1 MATTYRIVFMGTPQF
16 ALPTLQLLI
25 DEYPPQKTHPHP
37 PVLPNQ
43 SSGQAP
49 NRSSGQAPN
58 RSSGQAPNRSSGQA
72 ETSWGETM
80 SGEVVGVVTQPDRPS
95 GRGRQLQPPPVKI
108 LAQKYGIPVLQPAS
122 LRSPEA
128 LAELQTL
135 QPEVIVVAAFGQI
148 LPTTVLDLP
157 PFGCINVHASL
168 LPRWRGA
175 APVAAAILAGDD
187 TTGVTIMKMDAG
199 LDTGPILS
207 QRPLAVAPDDTRE
220 SLSARLAQLGAD
232 LLHDTLP
239 AWLAGNIEPQLQDES
254 RVTHAPQIKK
264 EQGRINWS
272 EPADDIARK
281 VRAFY
286 PWPGAFTY
294 WQGKPLKILRAA
306 ADPEYWQDE
315 DSPSQVHRADQ
326 GSALPPGTVTTGPSG
341 LAVMTGHGMLKLYQV
356 QPAGKRPMPADDFA
370 RGARGF
376 VGTRLT

>member
-1 MATTYRIVFMGTPQF
+1 MARTYRIVFMGTPQF

-25 DEYPPQKTHPHP
+25 DEYPPQKTHLHP
-37 PVLPNQ
+37 PVPTAQ
-43 SSGQAP
+43 PPGT
-49 NRSSGQAPN
+49 
-58 RSSGQAPNRSSGQA
+58 A
-72 ETSWGETM
+72 EVTREETM
-80 SGEVVGVVTQPDRPS
+80 SGGVVGVVTQPDRPS
-95 GRGRQLQPPPVKI
+95 GRGRQLQPSPVKI

-122 LRSPEA
+122 LRKPEV

-135 QPEVIVVAAFGQI
+135 QPELIIVAAFGQI

-207 QRPLAVAPDDTRE
+207 QRSLAIAPDDTRE
-220 SLSARLAQLGAD
+220 SLSTRLAQLGAD

-239 AWLAGNIEPQLQDES
+239 AWLAGNIEPQPQDES
-254 RVTHAPQIKK
+254 RATYAPQIKK
-264 EQGRINWS
+264 EQGHINWS

-306 ADPEYWQDE
+306 AVPEYWQDE
-315 DSPSQVHRADQ
+315 DSPSQFHRADR
-326 GSALPPGTVTTGPSG
+326 GSALPPGTVTSGPSG
-341 LAVMTGHGMLKLYQV
+341 LAVMTGRGMLELYEV
-356 QPAGKRPMPADDFA
+356 QPSGKRPMSADAFA

-376 VGTRLT
+376 VGTKLT

>member
-1 MATTYRIVFMGTPQF
+1 MTRTYRIVFMGTPQF

-25 DEYPPQKTHPHP
+25 DEYPLKKTSPHP
-37 PVLPNQ
+37 PVPPTQ
-43 SSGQAP
+43 SAEQAP
-49 NRSSGQAPN
+49 HRW
-58 RSSGQAPNRSSGQA
+58 SGQA
-72 ETSWGETM
+72 ETSRGEP
-80 SGEVVGVVTQPDRPS
+80 SGGEVVGVVTQPDRPS
-95 GRGRQLQPPPVKI
+95 GRGRQLQPSPVKI

-122 LRSPEA
+122 LRKPEA

-135 QPEVIVVAAFGQI
+135 QPELIIVAAFGQI

-187 TTGVTIMKMDAG
+187 TTGITIMKMDAG

-207 QRPLAVAPDDTRE
+207 QRHLTIAPNDTRE
-220 SLSARLAQLGAD
+220 SLSTRLAQLGAD

-239 AWLAGNIEPQLQDES
+239 AWLAGNIEPQPQDRS
-254 RVTHAPQIKK
+254 RATYAPQIKK
-264 EQGRINWS
+264 EQGHINWS

-306 ADPEYWQDE
+306 AVPEYGQGE
-315 DSPSQVHRADQ
+315 DSPSQFRRADR

-341 LAVMTGHGMLKLYQV
+341 LAVMTGQGMLELHEV
-356 QPAGKRPMPADDFA
+356 QPSGKRPMSADAFA

-376 VGTRLT
+376 VGTKLT

>member
-25 DEYPPQKTHPHP
+25 DEYSPKKTYPHP
-37 PVLPNQ
+37 PVPPAQPPGQAPNRW
-43 SSGQAP
+43 SGQAP
-49 NRSSGQAPN
+49 NRWSGQADA
-58 RSSGQAPNRSSGQA
+58 SQ
-72 ETSWGETM
+72 GEPL
-80 SGEVVGVVTQPDRPS
+80 GGGVVGVVTQPDRPS
-95 GRGRQLQPPPVKI
+95 GRGRQLRPSPVKM
-108 LAQKYGIPVLQPAS
+108 LAQKYGIPVLEPAS
-122 LRSPEA
+122 LRNPEA

-148 LPTTVLDLP
+148 LPSTVLDLP

-207 QRPLAVAPDDTRE
+207 QRPLAIAPDDTRE

-239 AWLAGNIEPQLQDES
+239 AWLAGNIEPQPQDES
-254 RVTHAPQIKK
+254 RVTYAPQIKK
-264 EQGRINWS
+264 EQGRINWN

-286 PWPGAFTY
+286 PWPGVFTY

-306 ADPEYWQDE
+306 AAPEYWQDE
-315 DSPSQVHRADQ
+315 DSSSQFHRADR

-341 LAVMTGHGMLKLYQV
+341 LAVMTGRGMLELYEV
-356 QPAGKRPMPADDFA
+356 QPSGKRPMPADAFA

-376 VGTRLT
+376 VGTKLT